1 MGAVTPGCQPLPAYS
16 NEVYVARDRDRPTM
30 QDIADKVGVSKALVS
45 LVFRNAAG
53 PSAETRQRVF
63 AAADELGYRVNRTA
77 ALMTARRTHHLG
89 VTINIRNSFH
99 TEIVEHI
106 VAAADRAGYEVVLG
120 AVTPTNDEAK
130 VIETLLDFRC
140 EGILLIG
147 PELSA
152 SELASLGGKVP
163 SVVVGRRI
171 RAETLDVVRTAD
183 GRGIGTVVD
192 HLVGLGHR
200 QVVHVSG
207 GSGVIATDRCN
218 GYLRAMRRHG
228 LERHAKMIDGDFTES
243 AGIVAAQ
250 RLLAGK
256 LPTAVV
262 CANDRIAVGVL
273 DALRRAGVD
282 VPGEVSVTGY
292 DDSMLAR
299 LGHIDLTTVSQRP
312 QEQADH
318 AVAAVIE
325 RLDKERTES
334 RSSVLTPQLVVR
346 ATTAPPP

>member
-1 MGAVTPGCQPLPAYS
+1 M
-16 NEVYVARDRDRPTM
+16 ARDRDRPTM

-53 PSAETRQRVF
+53 PSTETRQRVF

-89 VTINIRNSFH
+89 VTIDIRNSFH
-99 TEIVEHI
+99 TEIAEHI

-120 AVTPTNDEAK
+120 AVTPTHGEAK

-147 PELSA
+147 PELSTTD
-152 SELASLGGKVP
+152 LASLGGKVP
-163 SVVVGRRI
+163 SVVIGRRI

-192 HLVGLGHR
+192 YLVGLGHR

-207 GSGVIATDRCN
+207 GSGVIATDRSQWLPSRDAQARLGTPCQN
-218 GYLRAMRRHG
+218 DRRRLHRISG
-228 LERHAKMIDGDFTES
+228 NRCGTTP
-243 AGIVAAQ
+243 AG
-250 RLLAGK
+250 GK

-262 CANDRIAVGVL
+262 CANDRLAVGVL

-299 LGHIDLTTVSQRP
+299 LGHIDLTTVSQKP

-346 ATTAPPP
+346 ATTAAPS

>member
-1 MGAVTPGCQPLPAYS
+1 M
-16 NEVYVARDRDRPTM
+16 ARDRDRPTM

-120 AVTPTNDEAK
+120 AVTPTHGEAK

-163 SVVVGRRI
+163 VGRR
-171 RAETLDVVRTAD
+171 RTTDPSRDARRRPNRRRPWNRD
-183 GRGIGTVVD
+183 GRRSPRRTGSP
-192 HLVGLGHR
+192 
-200 QVVHVSG
+200 SG
-207 GSGVIATDRCN
+207 GPCLRRLGRHRHRPLQWLPSRDAQARLGTPCQSRSTATSPNQRES
-218 GYLRAMRRHG
+218 LRHNDCWRKNCRLRWCAPTTA
-228 LERHAKMIDGDFTES
+228 LPS
-243 AGIVAAQ
+243 A
-250 RLLAGK
+250 L
-256 LPTAVV
+256 
-262 CANDRIAVGVL
+262 L

-299 LGHIDLTTVSQRP
+299 LGHIDLTTVSQKP

-346 ATTAPPP
+346 ATTAAPS

>member
-1 MGAVTPGCQPLPAYS
+1 M
-16 NEVYVARDRDRPTM
+16 ARDRDRPTM

-53 PSAETRQRVF
+53 PSTETRQRVL

-77 ALMTARRTHHLG
+77 AMMTSRRSHHLG

-99 TEIVEHI
+99 TEIAEHI
-106 VAAADRAGYEVVLG
+106 VAAADRAGYEIVLG
-120 AVTPTNDEAK
+120 AVTPTHGEAK

-140 EGILLIG
+140 EGILLLG

-152 SELASLGGKVP
+152 GELADLGEKVP
-163 SVVVGRRI
+163 SVVIGRRI
-171 RAETLDVVRTAD
+171 RTDVLDVVRTAD
-183 GRGIGTVVD
+183 GRGIASVVD
-192 HLVGLGHR
+192 YLVGLGHR

-207 GSGVIATDRCN
+207 GPGVIATDRCN
-218 GYLRAMRRHG
+218 GYVRAMRRHG
-228 LERHAKMIDGDFTES
+228 LEGNAEVIAADFTES

-250 RLLAGK
+250 RLLEGP

-262 CANDRIAVGVL
+262 CANDRVGAGVL

-299 LGHIDLTTVSQRP
+299 LGHIDLTTVGQKP

-325 RLDKERTES
+325 RLDMGRTDA
-334 RSSVLTPQLVVR
+334 RSALLTPELVIR
-346 ATTAPPP
+346 ATTAPPR